1 MISLLVLFAIA
12 IGLIVVV
19 AAVSLHYGVQQK
31 KNKLVPEQ
39 TSQASNQQI
48 PICPY
53 CGQPLYWVPQ
63 YERYFCRKE
72 QRLI

>member
-1 MISLLVLFAIA
+1 LVLFAIA

-31 KNKLVPEQ
+31 KNKLAPEQ
-39 TSQASNQQI
+39 IWQASSQQT